1 MLRSNLLLFITF
13 VVICSCANFRHT
25 DLSRIPL
32 QKIEFSK
39 DISIQNS
46 QYLKRL
52 FVVSPTSQNI
62 LQISIQDKPKNFSYS
77 SNSVKPNQAFIKIE
91 ASVILKNRE
100 NEVLKSFDVISQRS
114 IPISQFNPVANTQ
127 LERDFEDLMHREI
140 LDKIYLNLVSK

>member
-13 VVICSCANFRHT
+13 VVICSCANFQHT
-25 DLSRIPL
+25 DLSRIPV

-52 FVVSPTSQNI
+52 FVVSPTSENI

-77 SNSVKPNQAFIKIE
+77 SNSVKPNQAYIKIK

-100 NEVLKSFDVISQRS
+100 NEVLKSFNVISQRS
-114 IPISQFNPVANTQ
+114 IPISQYNPVANTQ

>member
-1 MLRSNLLLFITF
+1 MLRSNLLLFIIF
-13 VVICSCANFRHT
+13 VVICSCANFQHT
-25 DLSRIPL
+25 DLSQISL

-52 FVVSPTSQNI
+52 FVVSPTSENI
-62 LQISIQDKPKNFSYS
+62 LQISIQDKPINFSYS
-77 SNSVKPNQAFIKIE
+77 SNSVKPNQAYIKIE

-100 NEVLKSFDVISQRS
+100 NEVLKSFNVISQRS

-127 LERDFEDLMHREI
+127 LERDYEDLMHREI

>member
-1 MLRSNLLLFITF
+1 M
-13 VVICSCANFRHT
+13 
-25 DLSRIPL
+25 

-52 FVVSPTSQNI
+52 FVVSPTSENI

-77 SNSVKPNQAFIKIE
+77 SNSVKPNQAYIKVE

-100 NEVLKSFDVISQRS
+100 NEVVKSFDVISQRS
-114 IPISQFNPVANTQ
+114 IPISQINPVANTQ